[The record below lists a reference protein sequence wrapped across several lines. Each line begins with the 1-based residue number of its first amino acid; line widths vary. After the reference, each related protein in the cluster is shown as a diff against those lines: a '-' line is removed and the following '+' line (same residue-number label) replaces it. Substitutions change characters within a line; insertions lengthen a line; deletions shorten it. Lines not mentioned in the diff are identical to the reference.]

1 VATGDVKESQLG
13 TTDIE
18 PTADERATMARNV
31 FESSVKKG
39 VQSAIIVVEQ
49 PDGHVALGVVG
60 SEAEL
65 MALFNVAG
73 DQLVDMIRKAKG
85 ITAGGLNG

>member
-1 VATGDVKESQLG
+1 MAQGDVKESRLG
-13 TTDIE
+13 TTDIK
-18 PTADERATMARNV
+18 PTPEELATMARST
-31 FESSVKKG
+31 FESVVKKG
-39 VQSAIIVVEQ
+39 VQSALFVVEQ
-49 PDGHVALGVVG
+49 PDGRVALGVVG

-73 DQLVDMIRKAKG
+73 DQLVDMLRKAKG